1 MIDGSLVESALDDSS
16 SIILRQVGEGEGSA
30 GISLSIE
37 NADKILQFA
46 KKKFTMFLELVEVLK
61 RCLHFN
67 FL

>member
-1 MIDGSLVESALDDSS
+1 MDDRWFLGRKRYDSS

-46 KKKFTMFLELVEVLK
+46 KKNSLCFFWSW
-61 RCLHFN
+61 
-67 FL
+67 